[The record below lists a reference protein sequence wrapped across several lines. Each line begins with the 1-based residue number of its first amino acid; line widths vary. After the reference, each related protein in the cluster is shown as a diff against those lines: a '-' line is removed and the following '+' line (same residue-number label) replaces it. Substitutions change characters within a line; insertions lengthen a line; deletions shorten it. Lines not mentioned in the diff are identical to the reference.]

1 MHRRIIP
8 TQKVII
14 LQSPRRLL
22 NNTAARKFRLAPSIP
37 TMDSQRMDYGP
48 LIEMRKQ
55 RFAEVEMAI
64 SDPDLFS
71 DQKKATETM
80 REHGRLKN
88 LLEMW
93 NELEASKQNL
103 EENKELLKEGDPEI
117 VEMAEEE
124 IPELEAKIEQLSQDV
139 QYALLPRDP
148 TEDRDALV
156 EIRAGAG
163 GDEAGLFVGEVM
175 KMYER
180 YVANR
185 GWKLEHLESSPSE
198 VGGFKEVT
206 LKITGEEVFRF
217 MKYES
222 GVHRVQRVPATET
235 QGRIHTST
243 ITVAVLPE
251 AEEVD
256 VEIKKEDLHIQAT
269 RSGGSGGQHV
279 NTTDSCVQ
287 ITHLPT
293 GLQVKCQDG
302 RSQTQNRELGLQ
314 ILRAKLYEAKVR
326 EENEKYSAQRK
337 SLIGSGD
344 RSEKIRT
351 YNFPQSR
358 VTDHRINY
366 TSHNMDG
373 IMNGD
378 LNEFTD
384 NLQAAEMEQRLEEAG
399 MA

>member
-1 MHRRIIP
+1 
-8 TQKVII
+8 
-14 LQSPRRLL
+14 
-22 NNTAARKFRLAPSIP
+22 
-37 TMDSQRMDYGP
+37 MDYGP
-48 LIEMRKQ
+48 LVEMRKQ
-55 RFAEVEMAI
+55 RFAEVELAI

-80 REHGRLKN
+80 REHGRLKSLLQMWDELQTCKLN
-88 LLEMW
+88 L
-93 NELEASKQNL
+93 K
-103 EENKELLKEGDPEI
+103 ENKELLKEDDPEI
-117 VEMAEEE
+117 VEMAQEE
-124 IPELEAKIEQLSQDV
+124 IPELTARITTLEQDV

-163 GDEAGLFVGEVM
+163 GDEASLFVGEVM
-175 KMYER
+175 KMLER
-180 YVANR
+180 YVDRR
-185 GWKLEHLESSPSE
+185 GWKLEHLESSPSD

-206 LKITGEEVFRF
+206 LKVTGEEVFRF
-217 MKYES
+217 LKYES

-256 VEIKKEDLHIQAT
+256 IELKKEDLQIQAT

-287 ITHLPT
+287 ITHIPT
-293 GLQVKCQDG
+293 GVQVRCQDG
-302 RSQTQNRELGLQ
+302 RSQTQNRELGMQ
-314 ILRAKLYEAKVR
+314 ILRAKLYEAKLR
-326 EENEKYSAQRK
+326 EENEKYSAQRR

-358 VTDHRINY
+358 VTDHRINF
-366 TSHNMDG
+366 TSHNLEG
-373 IMNGD
+373 ILAGA
-378 LNEFTD
+378 LGEITD
-384 NLQAAEMEQRLEEAG
+384 NLQKAEMEQRLEEAG
-399 MA
+399 MV

>member
-1 MHRRIIP
+1 
-8 TQKVII
+8 
-14 LQSPRRLL
+14 
-22 NNTAARKFRLAPSIP
+22 
-37 TMDSQRMDYGP
+37 MDYGP
-48 LIEMRKQ
+48 LIEKRKQ
-55 RFAEVEMAI
+55 RFAEVEI
-64 SDPDLFS
+64 GITDPDLFS

-93 NELEASKQNL
+93 DELQNCKQNL
-103 EENKELLKEGDPEI
+103 AENQELVKEDDPEI
-117 VEMAEEE
+117 IEMAQEE
-124 IPELEAKIEQLSQDV
+124 IPELEAKIQQLSQDV

-163 GDEAGLFVGEVM
+163 GDEASLFVGEIM

-180 YVANR
+180 YADSR
-185 GWKLEHLESSPSE
+185 GWKLDHLDTSPSD
-198 VGGFKEVT
+198 VGGFKEVV
-206 LKITGEEVFRF
+206 LKVVGEEVFRF
-217 MKYES
+217 LKYES

-243 ITVAVLPE
+243 VTVAVLPE
-251 AEEVD
+251 AEDVD
-256 VEIKKEDLHIQAT
+256 VELKKEDLQIQAT
-269 RSGGSGGQHV
+269 RSSGSGGQHV

-293 GLQVKCQDG
+293 GIQVRCQDG
-302 RSQTQNRELGLQ
+302 RSQAQNREKGLE
-314 ILRAKLYEAKVR
+314 ILRAKLFEAKVR

-358 VTDHRINY
+358 ITDHRINF
-366 TSHNMDG
+366 TSHNLDG
-373 IMNGD
+373 VMNGQ
-378 LNEFTD
+378 LGEFTD
-384 NLQAAEMEQRLEEAG
+384 NLQKEEMEQRLAEAG
-399 MA
+399 MG

>member
-1 MHRRIIP
+1 
-8 TQKVII
+8 
-14 LQSPRRLL
+14 
-22 NNTAARKFRLAPSIP
+22 
-37 TMDSQRMDYGP
+37 MDYAS
-48 LIEMRKQ
+48 LVEKRRD
-55 RFAEVEMAI
+55 RFREVEVEI
-64 SDPDLFS
+64 TDPDLFS
-71 DQKKATETM
+71 DQKRATETM

-88 LLEMW
+88 LIEMW
-93 NELEASKQNL
+93 EELETCRENL
-103 EENKELLKEGDPEI
+103 ADNKELLKEDDPEI

-124 IPELEAKIEQLSQDV
+124 IPELETRIEQLSQDV
-139 QYALLPRDP
+139 QYALLPRDA

-163 GDEAGLFVGEVM
+163 GDEASLFVGEVLN
-175 KMYER
+175 MYER
-180 YVANR
+180 YASNR
-185 GWKLEHLESSPSE
+185 GWKIEHLESSPSD
-198 VGGFKEVT
+198 VGGFKEVVI
-206 LKITGEEVFRF
+206 KVTGEEVFRF

-256 VEIKKEDLHIQAT
+256 IELKKEDLQIQAT

-287 ITHLPT
+287 ITHLPS
-293 GLQVKCQDG
+293 GLQVRCQDG
-302 RSQTQNRELGLQ
+302 RSQTQNRELGMQ
-314 ILRAKLYEAKVR
+314 IMRAKLYEIKMR

-358 VTDHRINY
+358 VTDHRINF
-366 TSHNMDG
+366 TSHNIDG
-373 IMNGD
+373 ILGGS
-378 LNEFTD
+378 LNELTD
-384 NLQAAEMEQRLEEAG
+384 NLQKEEMEQRLADAG
-399 MA
+399 LE

>member
-1 MHRRIIP
+1 
-8 TQKVII
+8 
-14 LQSPRRLL
+14 
-22 NNTAARKFRLAPSIP
+22 
-37 TMDSQRMDYGP
+37 MDYAP
-48 LIEMRKQ
+48 LIEKRKQ
-55 RFAEVEMAI
+55 RFAEVELAI

-93 NELEASKQNL
+93 DQLQTSKQNL
-103 EENKELLKEGDPEI
+103 AENQELIKEDDPEI
-117 VEMAEEE
+117 VEMAQEE
-124 IPELEAKIEQLSQDV
+124 IPELETKIATLSQDV

-148 TEDRDALV
+148 TEDRDALI
-156 EIRAGAG
+156 ELRAGAG
-163 GDEAGLFVGEVM
+163 GDEASLFVGEMM
-175 KMYER
+175 KVYER
-180 YVANR
+180 YSDSR
-185 GWKLEHLESSPSE
+185 GWKVEHLESSPSD

-206 LKITGEEVFRF
+206 MRVSGDEVFRF
-217 MKYES
+217 LKYES

-256 VEIKKEDLHIQAT
+256 IEIKKEDLQIQAT

-287 ITHLPT
+287 ITHIPT
-293 GLQVKCQDG
+293 GLQVRCQDG
-302 RSQTQNRELGLQ
+302 RSQTQNREIGLQ
-314 ILRAKLYEAKVR
+314 ILRAKLFEAKAR
-326 EENEKYSAQRK
+326 EENEKYSAKRR

-373 IMNGD
+373 IMGGD
-378 LNEFTD
+378 ITEFTD
-384 NLQAAEMEQRLEEAG
+384 NLQKEEMEQRLAEAG

>member
-1 MHRRIIP
+1 
-8 TQKVII
+8 
-14 LQSPRRLL
+14 
-22 NNTAARKFRLAPSIP
+22 
-37 TMDSQRMDYGP
+37 MDYAS
-48 LIEMRKQ
+48 LIEKRRD
-55 RFAEVEMAI
+55 RFREVEVEI
-64 SDPDLFS
+64 TDPDLFS
-71 DQKKATETM
+71 DQKRATETM

-88 LLEMW
+88 LIEMW
-93 NELEASKQNL
+93 EELETCRENL
-103 EENKELLKEGDPEI
+103 ADNKELLREDDEEI
-117 VEMAEEE
+117 VEMAQEE
-124 IPELEAKIEQLSQDV
+124 IPELETRIEQLAQDV
-139 QYALLPRDP
+139 QYALLPRDA

-163 GDEAGLFVGEVM
+163 GDEASLFVGEVLN
-175 KMYER
+175 MYER
-180 YVANR
+180 YVASR
-185 GWKLEHLESSPSE
+185 GWKVEHLDSSPSD

-206 LKITGEEVFRF
+206 IKVTGEEVFRY

-256 VEIKKEDLHIQAT
+256 IELKKEDLHIQAT

-287 ITHLPT
+287 ITHLPS

-314 ILRAKLYEAKVR
+314 IMRAKLYEAKVR
-326 EENEKYSAQRK
+326 EENEKYSAQRR

-358 VTDHRINY
+358 VTDHRINF
-366 TSHNMDG
+366 TSHNIEG
-373 IMNGD
+373 ILGGS
-378 LNEFTD
+378 LNELTD
-384 NLQAAEMEQRLEEAG
+384 NLQKEEMEQRLADAG
-399 MA
+399 LE

>member
-1 MHRRIIP
+1 
-8 TQKVII
+8 
-14 LQSPRRLL
+14 
-22 NNTAARKFRLAPSIP
+22 
-37 TMDSQRMDYGP
+37 MDYAP
-48 LIEMRKQ
+48 LIEKRKQ
-55 RFAEVEMAI
+55 RFAEVEIAI

-93 NELEASKQNL
+93 DDLENSKQNL
-103 EENKELLKEGDPEI
+103 AENLELIKEDDPEI

-124 IPELEAKIEQLSQDV
+124 IPELETKIVALSQDV

-148 TEDRDALV
+148 TEDRDAIV

-163 GDEAGLFVGEVM
+163 GDEASLFVGEMM
-175 KMYER
+175 KVYER
-180 YVANR
+180 YSDSR
-185 GWKLEHLESSPSE
+185 GWKVEHLESSPSD

-206 LKITGEEVFRF
+206 MRVSGDEVFRF
-217 MKYES
+217 LKYES

-243 ITVAVLPE
+243 VTVAVLPE

-256 VEIKKEDLHIQAT
+256 IEIKKEELIIQAT
-269 RSGGSGGQHV
+269 RSGGKGGQHV

-293 GLQVKCQDG
+293 GLQVRCQDG
-302 RSQTQNRELGLQ
+302 RSQTQNREKGLQ
-314 ILRAKLYEAKVR
+314 ILRAKLFEAKVR

-358 VTDHRINY
+358 VTDHRINH
-366 TSHNMDG
+366 TSHNMEG
-373 IMNGD
+373 IMSGD
-378 LNEFTD
+378 ISEFTD
-384 NLQAAEMEQRLEEAG
+384 NLQKEEMEQRLAEAG